1 MASNDAKGK
10 GKVTDEKEIPV
21 DSDIKDDALINSGS
35 NKKRDDKECIKK
47 IFYHKSDISSSLQKD
62 VNSSSSKKKTV
73 KQNYTQTSF
82 NYSHIPYN
90 ANDHLLSIALGKPPH
105 FDGEDYSWWNHKMH
119 SHLFSLHP
127 SIWDVV
133 ENVMRI
139 LDSIDDNHNAIY
151 V

>member
-1 MASNDAKGK
+1 MGR
-10 GKVTDEKEIPV
+10 I
-21 DSDIKDDALINSGS
+21 I
-35 NKKRDDKECIKK
+35 
-47 IFYHKSDISSSLQKD
+47 
-62 VNSSSSKKKTV
+62 
-73 KQNYTQTSF
+73 
-82 NYSHIPYN
+82 
-90 ANDHLLSIALGKPPH
+90 LGGTTKC
-105 FDGEDYSWWNHKMH
+105 